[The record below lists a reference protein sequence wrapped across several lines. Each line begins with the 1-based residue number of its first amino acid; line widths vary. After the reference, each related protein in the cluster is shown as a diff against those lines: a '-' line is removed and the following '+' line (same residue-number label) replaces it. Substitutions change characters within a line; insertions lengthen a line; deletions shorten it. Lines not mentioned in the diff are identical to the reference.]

1 VSGLKLAYDPELAP
15 VAAGEPLLDLA
26 DYVRTRRAV
35 RQLPDDLPPEIGW
48 TDVRADVGAGHAVD
62 VRVRCVARRGRDS
75 TV

>member
-1 VSGLKLAYDPELAP
+1 MSGLKLAYDPELAP

-48 TDVRADVGAGHAVD
+48 TDVRADVGAGHPWTCGSAVCPT
-62 VRVRCVARRGRDS
+62 RA
-75 TV
+75 